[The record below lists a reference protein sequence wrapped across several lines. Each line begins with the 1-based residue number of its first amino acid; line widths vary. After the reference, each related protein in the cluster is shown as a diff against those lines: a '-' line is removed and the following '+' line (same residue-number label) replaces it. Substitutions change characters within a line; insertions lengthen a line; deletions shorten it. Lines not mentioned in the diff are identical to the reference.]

1 MDTDRLRKLLEDV
14 NSGKVGVDAALEKL
28 RKLPFENVSDF
39 AVLDNHRALRRGF
52 PEVILAEGKSPEQVV
67 SIFQR
72 LASHNDKVLATRVSQ
87 EMYQAIAAQL
97 PEATYHPVS
106 RMLTLSRS
114 QEEKKPGI
122 LVVTG
127 GTSDIPVAEEAAI
140 TAELMGN
147 DVECLFDVGV
157 AGLHRLLSRQE
168 QILKARVIIAVAGM
182 EGALASVVAGLVSV
196 PVIAVPTSVGYGT
209 SFHGLAALLTM
220 LNSCAN
226 GIAVVNI
233 VIVFRVSVGI
243 CFFPLCWTPG
253 SHLSICKASF
263 NSSTCQSPFTS
274 PSRRSTKGPWLPPRL
289 R

>member
-1 MDTDRLRKLLEDV
+1 LEDV

-233 VIVFRVSVGI
+233 DNGFGAGYMAGI
-243 CFFPLCWTPG
+243 
-253 SHLSICKASF
+253 I
-263 NSSTCQSPFTS
+263 N
-274 PSRRSTKGPWLPPRL
+274 RL
-289 R
+289 E